1 MGVYDIQG
9 INSIFQVKIG
19 SDYKTV
25 VCAKS
30 FTFNPV
36 TDMKE
41 TTTVGSGFWKE
52 FRPRKLSYTITFNGM
67 LQVASLTT
75 QEVAKTLF
83 TYQITFLPLEYQLL
97 YEDNSSNLMVVR
109 GTAYI
114 SSSLFD
120 SSPANL
126 VNATQELQ
134 GSGGIEV
141 LNALPQPV
149 NINIVSTGSSS
160 IAALI
165 QFKLY
170 NADGDIM
177 FDSGQLP
184 AASGGDLSHP
194 VNVTGQVQSGS
205 YYIVW
210 QVTSDS
216 IGNQFDV
223 DAPPTKSTVFNNGTQ
238 GENTVGL
245 QLFDFTADRNVD
257 FAFGIINPPPSCVA
271 PGFVSGLNNPT
282 GTVGTY
288 WLGTVV
294 LSGSQPFTI
303 TNITKPSWM
312 SLNLSGNVITLQGSP
327 EAGINQEISF
337 DVTNACGTNS
347 YNDSID
353 ISSNPAGVTVTYTYS
368 EPGTPTASFCSF
380 KIYINA
386 VLHQLFTTS
395 NTNTVVVN
403 PGDVIEIQIVGS
415 VGSNKHIEVTSSV
428 SGVIADEQTTGI
440 IESVVFT
447 TITGHD
453 YTIDATASNP

>member
-9 INSIFQVKIG
+9 INCVFQVKIG
-19 SDYKTV
+19 NDYKTV

-83 TYQITFLPLEYQLL
+83 TYQIQFLPLEYQLL
-97 YEDNSSNLMVVR
+97 YTDNSSNMMVVR
-109 GTAYI
+109 GTVYVT
-114 SSSLFD
+114 SSLFD
-120 SSPANL
+120 ASPVNL

-134 GSGGIEV
+134 GSGPIEV
-141 LNALPQPV
+141 LDAIPQPV
-149 NINIVSTGSSS
+149 NINITSTGDPA

-165 QFKLY
+165 QFRLY
-170 NADGDIM
+170 DINGDLF

-184 AASGGDLSHP
+184 GASGGDLAHP
-194 VNVTGQVQSGS
+194 VSVTGQVQSGS
-205 YYIVW
+205 YYFVW
-210 QVTSDS
+210 QVTSNS
-216 IGNQFDV
+216 VGNTFDL
-223 DAPPTKSTVFNNGTQ
+223 DAPPTKNTVFNDNTQ
-238 GENTVGL
+238 SENTVGV
-245 QLFDFTADRNVD
+245 QLYDFTADRNVD
-257 FAFGIINPPPSCVA
+257 FAFGIISPPPACVA
-271 PGFVSGLNNPT
+271 PGIISDLNNPT
-282 GTVGTY
+282 ATVGTY

-303 TNITKPSWM
+303 SNVTKPSWM
-312 SLNLSGNVITLQGSP
+312 SLSLSGNVVTLEGNP
-327 EAGINQEISF
+327 DAGINQDISF
-337 DVTNACGTNS
+337 DVTNACGTIS
-347 YNDSID
+347 YVDTID
-353 ISSNPAGVTVTYTYS
+353 VSANPDGVIIEYTYT
-368 EPGTPTASFCSF
+368 EPGTPPASFCSF

-386 VLHQLFTTS
+386 VLHQLNTTS
-395 NTNTVVVN
+395 TSNSVAVN

-415 VGSNKHIEVTSSV
+415 VGSIKHVIVESSI
-428 SGVIADEQTTGI
+428 SGVIEDQQTTAI

-447 TITGHD
+447 TVLGHD
-453 YTIDATASNP
+453 YTITATATNP